1 MIKVVVLPTVDDV
14 GRYGAGLIEDLV
26 STRTSTVL
34 GIATGSSPLPIYG
47 ALSRRDTSHYGHVSA
62 FALDEYVGLER
73 GHPQSYRSV
82 IDHDFTEPLGL
93 NPLAVHV
100 PDGNAED
107 LDAECRAYERYI
119 VEAGGIDLQILGIG
133 DNGHIGFN
141 EPFSSFSSRTRVA
154 ALAVQTRQANARFFD
169 YDMERVPQLCITQGI
184 ATVLAA
190 RSVVLVAQGESKASA
205 VAAAIGG
212 QVTTAC
218 PASALQLHDRATF
231 VIDEAAASGLSL
243 NAVQSSHI
251 AALYHLEV
259 RGDGGFAKS
268 ELHSS

>member
-1 MIKVVVLPTVDDV
+1 MITVVVLPTADDV
-14 GRYGAGLIEDLV
+14 GRYAAGMIEDLV
-26 STRTSTVL
+26 GTRASTVL
-34 GIATGSSPLPIYG
+34 GIATGSSPLPVYR
-47 ALSRRDTSHYGHVSA
+47 ALSQRDTGRYCGVSA

-82 IDHDFTEPLGL
+82 IDRDFTEPLGL

-107 LDAECRAYERYI
+107 LDAECRAYERWI

-154 ALAVQTRQANARFFD
+154 PLAEQTRQANARFFD
-169 YDMERVPQLCITQGI
+169 HDLKSVPQLCLTQGI

-190 RSVVLVAQGESKASA
+190 RRVVLVAQGESKASA
-205 VAAAIGG
+205 VAAAIEGP
-212 QVTTAC
+212 VSTVC

-231 VIDEAAASGLSL
+231 VLDEAAASGLTL
-243 NAVQSSHI
+243 RV
-251 AALYHLEV
+251 
-259 RGDGGFAKS
+259 
-268 ELHSS
+268 

>member
-1 MIKVVVLPTVDDV
+1 MITVVVLPTADDV
-14 GRYGAGLIEDLV
+14 GRYAASLIEDLI
-26 STRTSTVL
+26 TSRKATVL
-34 GIATGSSPLPIYG
+34 GIATGSSPLPVYR
-47 ALSRRDTSHYGHVSA
+47 ALSRRDTGRYGGMSA

-82 IDHDFTEPLGL
+82 INRDFTEPLGL

-107 LDAECRAYERYI
+107 LDAECRAYEQCI

-141 EPFSSFSSRTRVA
+141 EPLSSFSSRTRVA
-154 ALAVQTRQANARFFD
+154 PLTVQTREANARFFD
-169 YDMERVPQLCITQGI
+169 NDLGKVPELCITQGI

-205 VAAAIGG
+205 VAAAIEGP
-212 QVTTAC
+212 VSTVC
-218 PASALQLHDRATF
+218 PASALQLHDRTTF
-231 VIDEAAASGLSL
+231 ILDEAAASGLK
-243 NAVQSSHI
+243 QH
-251 AALYHLEV
+251 
-259 RGDGGFAKS
+259 
-268 ELHSS
+268 